1 MDLYPWLQRRE
12 KVCVKWEGYGHDQ
25 NTWERKKGFV
35 ATAPMPYR
43 DFLRRMQL
51 EGRTITRDGP
61 CECRLCREQRKLK
74 LAKEVK
80 NENSKKNDD
89 NNNKKN
95 DDNKNEENKEK
106 NKKRRKRY
114 SEVSSSDESSADDKD
129 SDSYE
134 QDDDSD
140 AVEERAWKSRNA
152 RAVRAEARA
161 ELVVIDDDDENDNSD
176 TGIGEDGGKDEL
188 LRSPSPPQR

>member
-1 MDLYPWLQRRE
+1 MDEYAWLQRRD
-12 KVCVKWEGYGHDQ
+12 KVCVKWEGYGDDQ
-25 NTWERKKGFV
+25 NTWERKKDFV

-74 LAKEVK
+74 LAKTVK

-89 NNNKKN
+89 DDNNNKKN
-95 DDNKNEENKEK
+95 EDNKE

-161 ELVVIDDDDENDNSD
+161 ELVVIDDDDDEDDNNSD
-176 TGIGEDGGKDEL
+176 TGIDEDGGEDEL
-188 LRSPSPPQR
+188 LRSPSPPKR